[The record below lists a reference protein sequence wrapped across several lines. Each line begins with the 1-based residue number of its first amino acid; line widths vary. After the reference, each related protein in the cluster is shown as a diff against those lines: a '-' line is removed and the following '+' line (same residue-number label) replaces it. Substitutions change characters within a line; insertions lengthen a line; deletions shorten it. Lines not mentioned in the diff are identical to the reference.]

1 MVLETISRLAGFLAI
16 TLREYEEAAESF
28 KQNATRQDE
37 LAAEA
42 GEGEHT
48 LTPEEVTLYEQGTR
62 LALVLHLKIETFYV
76 FAKILL
82 DKTGQ
87 TIEHYHGQ
95 GQAASLERH
104 SKLLANLETYAE
116 QKRLKLPDE
125 LLRLAS
131 EADTRIVQYRDR
143 FVTHEQSPR
152 TIRGTTWSKSSS
164 PSIHVG
170 RVLPRD
176 TDPEAVRS
184 ASPRELMALID
195 EYVGVVLDW
204 LAI

>member
-1 MVLETISRLAGFLAI
+1 MALQAKLEKMQWDLAQLPIEDRLVRNMVLETISRLAGFLAI

-116 QKRLKLPDE
+116 QKRL
-125 LLRLAS
+125 S
-131 EADTRIVQYRDR
+131 C
-143 FVTHEQSPR
+143 
-152 TIRGTTWSKSSS
+152 
-164 PSIHVG
+164 
-170 RVLPRD
+170 
-176 TDPEAVRS
+176 
-184 ASPRELMALID
+184 LMTC
-195 EYVGVVLDW
+195 
-204 LAI
+204 